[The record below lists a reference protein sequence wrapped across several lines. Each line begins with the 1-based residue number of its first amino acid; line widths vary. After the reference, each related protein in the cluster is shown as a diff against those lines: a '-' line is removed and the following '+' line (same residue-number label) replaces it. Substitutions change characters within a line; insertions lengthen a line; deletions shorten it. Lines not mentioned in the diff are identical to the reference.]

1 MENSKKQNGF
11 RNKFGMTN
19 ILPPRPFKGEGRGE
33 EYYARRFATSCL
45 NPTSAS
51 QHNRF
56 RNKFGMTSALKQRF
70 FAYAQNDERICHP
83 EFISM
88 SQSKRPT
95 KKFRNEFETHQKA
108 AFTLAEILITLGIIG
123 IVAAMTIPTIAAN
136 VVGHKYR
143 NQYKK
148 TMSTISQA
156 VRLNKANYDW
166 DFADVST
173 PCDGA
178 DFRTHTSDSKMSV
191 CAIFNSNLSTVTG
204 YYREKDLYR
213 LNYNFRGD
221 TIGVS
226 KGSYQYTVYVLADG
240 SMIGFR
246 SSAFNG
252 SCSLPVGKK
261 LNFDSMYGCTG
272 FIDVNGVSLP
282 NEEIKCSV
290 GNTSKEIDADCI
302 VKNKDVKDVYPIIFH
317 DTTVEPATNAAK
329 YVFLN
334 TK

>member
-11 RNKFGMTN
+11 RNKFGMTS
-19 ILPPRPFKGEGRGE
+19 
-33 EYYARRFATSCL
+33 T
-45 NPTSAS
+45 
-51 QHNRF
+51 
-56 RNKFGMTSALKQRF
+56 LKQRF
-70 FAYAQNDERICHP
+70 FTFAQNNN
-83 EFISM
+83 IS
-88 SQSKRPT
+88 
-95 KKFRNEFETHQKA
+95 QKV

-173 PCDGA
+173 PCGGA

-226 KGSYQYTVYVLADG
+226 KGSQQYTVYVLADG

-246 SSAFNG
+246 SIAFSSG
-252 SCSLPVGKK
+252 CSFPVGKK
-261 LNFDSMYGCTG
+261 PNFNSMHGCTG

-290 GNTSKEIDADCI
+290 GKTSRDVDADCI

>member
-11 RNKFGMTN
+11 RNKFGMTS
-19 ILPPRPFKGEGRGE
+19 
-33 EYYARRFATSCL
+33 T
-45 NPTSAS
+45 
-51 QHNRF
+51 
-56 RNKFGMTSALKQRF
+56 LKQKF
-70 FAYAQNDERICHP
+70 FTFAQNNN
-83 EFISM
+83 IS
-88 SQSKRPT
+88 
-95 KKFRNEFETHQKA
+95 QKA

-173 PCDGA
+173 PCGEA

-213 LNYNFRGD
+213 LNYKFRGNLVGVTNVYGGTD
-221 TIGVS
+221 YTI
-226 KGSYQYTVYVLADG
+226 YQLADG

-246 SSAFNG
+246 SIAFSSG
-252 SCSLPVGKK
+252 CSFPVGKK
-261 LNFDSMYGCTG
+261 PNFNSMHGCTG

-290 GNTSKEIDADCI
+290 GNTSKEVDADCI

>member
-11 RNKFGMTN
+11 RTKFGMTN

-33 EYYARRFATSCL
+33 GYYARRFATSCL
-45 NPTSAS
+45 IPTSAS

-56 RNKFGMTSALKQRF
+56 RNKFGMTVLAK
-70 FAYAQNDERICHP
+70 
-83 EFISM
+83 
-88 SQSKRPT
+88 
-95 KKFRNEFETHQKA
+95 KA

-204 YYREKDLYR
+204 YYREKDLYK
-213 LNYNFRGD
+213 LNYKFRGNLVGVTNAFGGTD
-221 TIGVS
+221 YTI
-226 KGSYQYTVYVLADG
+226 YQLADG

-246 SSAFNG
+246 SIAFSSG
-252 SCSLPVGKK
+252 CSFPVGKK
-261 LNFDSMYGCTG
+261 LNVDSMHGCTG

-290 GNTSKEIDADCI
+290 GKTSKEIDADCI